1 MDAIQFPQ
9 IIVFLVVLV
18 VAWLV
23 LRFVLRL
30 AWKIFSIGCSL
41 IFLLGI
47 ILIAVRLIQGS

>member
-1 MDAIQFPQ
+1 MDAVQFPQ
-9 IIVFLVVLV
+9 IIIFLVVLI

-41 IFLLGI
+41 IVLLGV
-47 ILIAVRLIQGS
+47 ILVVLRLIQGS